1 MKKIFFISLM
11 ALMVLGLVKT
21 TYAQESNVD
30 SETTGISA
38 LTAINDLGTTE
49 PTTLPGDGLNY
60 FFKNLGRTLQET
72 FTFNLEKKT
81 ELQLRHASDNLAEL
95 QKTLEIKKDDP
106 KLQEL
111 LQKTQDKYQNLIDKV
126 GERIDSIQAKD
137 ADLAKKLTDKLTE
150 AQLKQQQFLQN
161 LEDNA
166 KNLSADRLEKIKIT
180 REKSLERLSQALQ
193 TVEQKSEE
201 ITQKLEQNLENR
213 KATYEKRLEQLRVL
227 QNLNNILPDG
237 QVKDAF
243 NQAQDTAGNL
253 LIESLRQNPNTEN
266 GNNLKE
272 RLQNMSEDSAQ
283 QLKIMNF
290 IEQKLKERASGQ
302 LNSISREI
310 NDAAKKELNAL
321 KNDLEKTTDETG
333 TRILLKSLQNG
344 DNNSLQILDQIKN
357 TVKNPQVQNAIKET
371 QNNQIE
377 TVKEKI
383 NSSSEIKHLTEKEVP
398 NRMGDPKQRC
408 PDISRAKSLLVWEP
422 AIGFDEGLNKTIAD
436 FKKRLENKPHIAV
449 FTPSFLPLKG
459 PAEEK
464 ALEVMEQLV
473 GWEFDIFTARLD
485 KKLEKETH
493 GGRMHIYRLGPGSI
507 LDKYFLPIRAALRA
521 KKLNKKY
528 DYQVSWAIMASYGAL
543 AATLFSWIVKGSK
556 PMLLSVYEGDIT
568 EKMLKKGKMLAPIY
582 RFIFRQAHRWQVIGQ
597 MSEQQRAWLEDE
609 RKVQAIKID
618 DDKKLLAKRT
628 KEMFQ
633 ELEILSTRL

>member
-1 MKKIFFISLM
+1 MKILITGGAGFIGSHLCDFLLKQGHEVICVDSFFSGKRENIAHNLNNPNFELIKHDIRKPLKMLENIHIDRIYNLACPASPDQYQFDPILTLETSVLGVQNALKLARRTGARFLQTSTSEIYGDPLEHPQNEQYWGNVDPLGKRACYDEGKRAGETLCKDYHLQYGVDARLVRIFNTYGPRMMFNDGRVLSNFILQ
-11 ALMVLGLVKT
+11 ALLGEEITVYGDGEQTRSFCYVDDLVKGLVKRMET
-21 TYAQESNVD
+21 ESTDWKPV
-30 SETTGISA
+30 
-38 LTAINDLGTTE
+38 
-49 PTTLPGDGLNY
+49 
-60 FFKNLGRTLQET
+60 NLG
-72 FTFNLEKKT
+72 NP
-81 ELQLRHASDNLAEL
+81 D
-95 QKTLEIKKDDP
+95 
-106 KLQEL
+106 
-111 LQKTQDKYQNLIDKV
+111 
-126 GERIDSIQAKD
+126 ERSIVSVA
-137 ADLAKKLTDKLTE
+137 
-150 AQLKQQQFLQN
+150 
-161 LEDNA
+161 
-166 KNLSADRLEKIKIT
+166 R
-180 REKSLERLSQALQ
+180 
-193 TVEQKSEE
+193 
-201 ITQKLEQNLENR
+201 
-213 KATYEKRLEQLRVL
+213 
-227 QNLNNILPDG
+227 
-237 QVKDAF
+237 
-243 NQAQDTAGNL
+243 
-253 LIESLRQNPNTEN
+253 
-266 GNNLKE
+266 
-272 RLQNMSEDSAQ
+272 M
-283 QLKIMNF
+283 
-290 IEQKLKERASGQ
+290 
-302 LNSISREI
+302 
-310 NDAAKKELNAL
+310 
-321 KNDLEKTTDETG
+321 
-333 TRILLKSLQNG
+333 
-344 DNNSLQILDQIKN
+344 
-357 TVKNPQVQNAIKET
+357 
-371 QNNQIE
+371 
-377 TVKEKI
+377 VKEKI

-422 AIGFDEGLNKTIAD
+422 AIGFDEELNKTIAD
-436 FKKRLENKPHIAV
+436 FKKRLENKPHIDV